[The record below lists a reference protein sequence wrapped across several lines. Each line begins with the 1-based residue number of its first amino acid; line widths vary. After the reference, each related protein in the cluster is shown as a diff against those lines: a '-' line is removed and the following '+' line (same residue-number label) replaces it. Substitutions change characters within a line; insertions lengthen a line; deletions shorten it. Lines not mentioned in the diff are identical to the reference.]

1 MLRFARWLLLIPVV
15 LILFLLGPLLTV
27 ATGAVTIGGD
37 WRTASRNPVG
47 LAPDPAVTPEAVL
60 QVYAARAFSWRAAF
74 AVHSWIAVKPAGA
87 PSYTVYEVNGWRRYR
102 GLPPLHAN
110 DRPPDAEWFGHRPE
124 LLLDLR
130 GEGVDKLI
138 ERVTQAAGTYP
149 YADVYRAW
157 PGPNSNTFVAHVA
170 RQIPELRLEL
180 PPTAIGKDYLGTSS
194 PLGTAP
200 SGTGFQISL
209 FGLLGVLVAVEEG
222 LEVNLLGLTMGI
234 DPLDLAIKLPGLGRI
249 GLADRQSPAAEEP
262 PIDEA
267 QPPLIADK
275 V

>member
-1 MLRFARWLLLIPVV
+1 PPPARHPSARPYSRNAPPPSGPSHAFLCPRRPSSKVAAEPSAETEPGRQNSSVHRTHLIMENNGRVGWKVPYCRRNRPIRDKAMLRLARWLLLIPVV

-102 GLPPLHAN
+102 GLPPLLAN

-138 ERVTQAAGTYP
+138 ERVTQAAG
-149 YADVYRAW
+149 
-157 PGPNSNTFVAHVA
+157 
-170 RQIPELRLEL
+170 
-180 PPTAIGKDYLGTSS
+180 
-194 PLGTAP
+194 
-200 SGTGFQISL
+200 
-209 FGLLGVLVAVEEG
+209 
-222 LEVNLLGLTMGI
+222 
-234 DPLDLAIKLPGLGRI
+234 
-249 GLADRQSPAAEEP
+249 
-262 PIDEA
+262 
-267 QPPLIADK
+267 
-275 V
+275 